1 MLYGAYPSFRFAE
14 KIHLKPVM
22 SLKTEIMQIKSVPAG
37 YSISYKRTFVT
48 QRDSVIATL
57 PIGYADGYNRLLSNR
72 GAALIGGEKAPVV
85 GTVCM
90 DMTMVDVTKVP
101 NVHVGDEAV
110 LIGRQGD
117 KEISADEIADKIGTI
132 SYEVFCGVSKRVPR
146 IYIKNG
152 KIIGKKTDG

>member
-1 MLYGAYPSFRFAE
+1 
-14 KIHLKPVM
+14 
-22 SLKTEIMQIKSVPAG
+22 
-37 YSISYKRTFVT
+37 
-48 QRDSVIATL
+48 
-57 PIGYADGYNRLLSNR
+57 
-72 GAALIGGEKAPVV
+72 
-85 GTVCM
+85 M